1 MGCPRRSTRGIST
14 GRSAPCGISGR
25 RSCTS
30 TLARSAAKSICPS
43 AGCDAPAMVTAKR
56 ARRRWTRSAN
66 GKRSTSIT
74 AAVFSERRLT
84 QGMKH
89 EMERTMERGVE
100 LEAVI
105 DGLLK
110 NYLSRNLAARVL
122 QAALDEVGVG
132 FRPVVDHLTIRTLDI
147 DRRAE
152 EFLRLGYGYAETLN
166 YDDWFAKVYRA
177 PGFPPL
183 FIDQA
188 YPDARGASSIIPGW
202 VAKFGDRTL
211 HHVAVLVGD
220 IEWAIHRLKAQGVV
234 FTGNIVGVR
243 GGPLRQI
250 FTAPERVDGEAF
262 SVLELT
268 ERHHGFLGFSP
279 PQANAL
285 MRSSVGTG

>member
-1 MGCPRRSTRGIST
+1 
-14 GRSAPCGISGR
+14 
-25 RSCTS
+25 
-30 TLARSAAKSICPS
+30 
-43 AGCDAPAMVTAKR
+43 
-56 ARRRWTRSAN
+56 
-66 GKRSTSIT
+66 
-74 AAVFSERRLT
+74 
-84 QGMKH
+84 
-89 EMERTMERGVE
+89 
-100 LEAVI
+100 
-105 DGLLK
+105 
-110 NYLSRNLAARVL
+110 
-122 QAALDEVGVG
+122 
-132 FRPVVDHLTIRTLDI
+132 
-147 DRRAE
+147 
-152 EFLRLGYGYAETLN
+152 GYGYAETLN

-188 YPDARGASSIIPGW
+188 YPDARGAASIIPGW

-234 FTGNIVGVR
+234 FTGAIVGVR

>member
-1 MGCPRRSTRGIST
+1 
-14 GRSAPCGISGR
+14 
-25 RSCTS
+25 
-30 TLARSAAKSICPS
+30 
-43 AGCDAPAMVTAKR
+43 
-56 ARRRWTRSAN
+56 
-66 GKRSTSIT
+66 
-74 AAVFSERRLT
+74 
-84 QGMKH
+84 
-89 EMERTMERGVE
+89 MERGVE

-110 NYLSRNLAARVL
+110 DYLSRNLAARVL

-152 EFLRLGYGYAETLN
+152 EFLGLGYGYAETLN

-183 FIDQA
+183 FIEQA
-188 YPDARGASSIIPGW
+188 RPDARGASSITPGW
-202 VAKFGDRTL
+202 LAKFGDRTL

-234 FTGNIVGVR
+234 FTGDIVGVR
-243 GGPLRQI
+243 GGSLRQI

-268 ERHHGFLGFSP
+268 DRAHGVPGLPPRQATALTRANNSP
-279 PQANAL
+279 
-285 MRSSVGTG
+285 G